1 MFFINLRRRDMRKA
15 LLLVFAGLMSLA
27 FLSSCGTVKEGK
39 VVARVGDR
47 EVTVDELEQQW
58 KQTSRMNITGVSELE
73 RKKELVENMIGNQIV
88 IVEAYKE
95 GLDSQVESDSNFIN
109 QKERMLLTT
118 LYQRE
123 IVEKAKVADSEIRK
137 EYEKMKEEVHA
148 AHVLVET
155 EEEANEVYQSL
166 KDGAEFAELAR
177 EKSIDPSAKDNDG
190 DLGFFSW
197 GKMVPEFQDAAFA
210 LKQGEISRPVKTSYG
225 WHIIKMIEKR
235 EKEQPPF
242 EEAKDQILGKMEN
255 EKRQKRVNE
264 YFTQLRKKVGF
275 TLNQD
280 AYQFLLSQKEEVP
293 PDTLGLKRPADLI
306 DLEKLTPEEKD
317 MALCTYS
324 DGVITVGQFTEQFNE
339 TPQPYRPRLQD
350 QEKVIESTFGMVVQP
365 LLVNVAKKQNI
376 ESSKEFKEQWT
387 TLKEQEMAKRMIS
400 DVILKGSEIT
410 DEEIESYY
418 NRNKDRFTV
427 EPQVTVRE
435 ILVPTEKQAQD
446 LLQQAKAGS
455 DLSKLAM
462 QNTIRTYAKG
472 SGGLLGS
479 FTRSRYPEIFDAT
492 QNMKVG
498 SFGGPLKLMD
508 RQFGEAYSVFKLE
521 GKTEGKVQTLEE
533 VKDRVSSMVKREKD
547 QNTYK
552 TWVQNAKARYQVEI
566 FEDIIQST
574 IQEEEQEPN
583 EKG

>member
-1 MFFINLRRRDMRKA
+1 
-15 LLLVFAGLMSLA
+15 
-27 FLSSCGTVKEGK
+27 
-39 VVARVGDR
+39 
-47 EVTVDELEQQW
+47 
-58 KQTSRMNITGVSELE
+58 
-73 RKKELVENMIGNQIV
+73 
-88 IVEAYKE
+88 
-95 GLDSQVESDSNFIN
+95 
-109 QKERMLLTT
+109 
-118 LYQRE
+118 
-123 IVEKAKVADSEIRK
+123 
-137 EYEKMKEEVHA
+137 
-148 AHVLVET
+148 
-155 EEEANEVYQSL
+155 
-166 KDGAEFAELAR
+166 
-177 EKSIDPSAKDNDG
+177 
-190 DLGFFSW
+190 
-197 GKMVPEFQDAAFA
+197 
-210 LKQGEISRPVKTSYG
+210 
-225 WHIIKMIEKR
+225 
-235 EKEQPPF
+235 
-242 EEAKDQILGKMEN
+242 MEN

-293 PDTLGLKRPADLI
+293 PDTLGLKIPGDLI

-324 DGVITVGQFTEQFNE
+324 DGVITVSQFTEQFNE

-376 ESSKEFKEQWT
+376 ENSQEFKEQWT

-435 ILVPTEKQAQD
+435 ILVQTENQAQD
-446 LLQQAKAGS
+446 LLQQAKGGS
-455 DLSKLAM
+455 DFSKLAM

-479 FTRSRYPEIFDAT
+479 FARSRYPEIFDAA
-492 QNMKVG
+492 QKMKVG
-498 SFGGPLKLMD
+498 NFGGPLKLMD

-552 TWVQNAKARYQVEI
+552 TWVQNAKARYQVEV

-574 IQEEEQEPN
+574 IEEEEQEPN